1 MHITFTHTHT
11 HIVHTITY
19 IFLNSDLWRWTYKH
33 RKAIQQA
40 SESYHAAKEMAKP
53 GNVPMLVWHDENDS
67 FECKGAIPG
76 ISVINSLSK
85 DYPISGKYAGGM
97 ILRLYFGIGVG
108 IAFTKSQVKKLLNGH
123 HFKDATR
130 MYESPSSS
138 LSASQ
143 LPPKQRREA
152 KAAKVSELVNKKQK
166 RKQKMLML
174 ESHNTAKSAR
184 IEGSRALAN
193 NKKCSSCSCQ
203 SITKKKLTFDEAK
216 AKVIAHARSPS
227 NVVSCAGRDDSS
239 LDQNANLISVD
250 DGLEEYWTLGDDGIV
265 KSWCGPLKSYD
276 MTGWRRVR
284 GGFIRPTP
292 AYPCQGMAIRE
303 TSTKFEWKPGMNNKM
318 HISTSNK
325 HIHKGSLT
333 YACILI

>member
-1 MHITFTHTHT
+1 MHASYTHT
-11 HIVHTITY
+11 HIHTTFAHTHCTHIN
-19 IFLNSDLWRWTYKH
+19 ICILWSSDLWRWTYKH

-40 SESYHAAKEMAKP
+40 SESYAAAKEMAKP

-67 FECKGAIPG
+67 FECKGSIPG
-76 ISVINSLSK
+76 ISLINSLSK
-85 DYPISGKYAGGM
+85 DYPTSGKYAGGM

-108 IAFTKSQVKKLLNGH
+108 IAFTKAQVKKMLKGN
-123 HFKDATR
+123 HFKGATR

-152 KAAKVSELVNKKQK
+152 KAAKVCELVNKKQK
-166 RKQKMLML
+166 RKQEMLML

-184 IEGSRALAN
+184 IAGSRALAD
-193 NKKCSSCSCQ
+193 NKKINSCSCQ
-203 SITKKKLTFDEAK
+203 STAKKKLTFDEAK

-227 NVVSCAGRDDSS
+227 NVVSCTDRDDSS
-239 LDQNANLISVD
+239 LSQSANLFPVD
-250 DGLEEYWTLGDDGIV
+250 DGLEEYWTLGDDDIV

-303 TSTKFEWKPGMNNKM
+303 ISTQFEWKTGMNNN
-318 HISTSNK
+318 I
-325 HIHKGSLT
+325 
-333 YACILI
+333 